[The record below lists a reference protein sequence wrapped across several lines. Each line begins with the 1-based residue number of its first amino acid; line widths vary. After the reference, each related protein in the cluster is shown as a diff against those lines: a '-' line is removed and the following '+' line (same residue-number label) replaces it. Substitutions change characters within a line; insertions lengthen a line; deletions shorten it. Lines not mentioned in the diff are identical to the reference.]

1 MGCRRR
7 GALEAAEGRLSRWAL
22 LPRSGRAGAA
32 AQPRPPRLLL
42 PPGERE
48 LGADPG
54 ARGEEEKGE
63 VRLGARGGQG
73 RDSIAS
79 PEPAAGCHLQPLK
92 EAPPEKM
99 PCVASCR
106 CSQEPERHLADW
118 GASGA
123 YVFISLTLQCPQ
135 RRGRLQGPGG
145 GKRGA
150 LPNPQSFTTF
160 DPHALQPSMSP
171 VLCRTPLLASTS
183 LPLPGTKSFPPAGG
197 PWGED

>member
-1 MGCRRR
+1 M
-7 GALEAAEGRLSRWAL
+7 GALEAAESWWAL
-22 LPRSGRAGAA
+22 FPRSGRARAA
-32 AQPRPPRLLL
+32 AQPRPPRPLP

-63 VRLGARGGQG
+63 VRVCTRSGQG
-73 RDSIAS
+73 RESIAS

-99 PCVASCR
+99 PSVASCR

-123 YVFISLTLQCPQ
+123 YVFIGLTLQCPR
-135 RRGRLQGPGG
+135 RRGRLQRPVG
-145 GKRGA
+145 GKARSA
-150 LPNPQSFTTF
+150 PK
-160 DPHALQPSMSP
+160 
-171 VLCRTPLLASTS
+171 ASE
-183 LPLPGTKSFPPAGG
+183 LHYF
-197 PWGED
+197 